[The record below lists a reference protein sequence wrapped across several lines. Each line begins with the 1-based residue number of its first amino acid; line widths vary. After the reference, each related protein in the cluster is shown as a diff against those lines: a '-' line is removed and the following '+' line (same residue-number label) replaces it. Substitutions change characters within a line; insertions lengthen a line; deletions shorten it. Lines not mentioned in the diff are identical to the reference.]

1 MDGLLKDAG
10 EGSIGS
16 GGSKSR
22 SVAALD
28 VVLLGREN
36 DRVSVVER
44 VSDEAAAC
52 VATVPKDRIDVP
64 ATPEAIVPTSGNRAT
79 YVKSPQ
85 RAKVGALSSFLPPS
99 LDR

>member
-64 ATPEAIVPTSGNRAT
+64 ATPEAIVPTSSMYSMSSDDTDVWLRERT
-79 YVKSPQ
+79 LRV
-85 RAKVGALSSFLPPS
+85 RELGAA
-99 LDR
+99 